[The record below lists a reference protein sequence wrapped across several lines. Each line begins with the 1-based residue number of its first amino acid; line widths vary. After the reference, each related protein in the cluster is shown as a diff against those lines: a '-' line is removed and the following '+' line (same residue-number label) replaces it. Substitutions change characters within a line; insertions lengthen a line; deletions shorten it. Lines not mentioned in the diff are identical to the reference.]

1 MDKIQQEFYS
11 FGADISRVE
20 QELAIKKER
29 AREIEEKLNTNIAQI
44 QSRKGELL
52 SLTQSTKQVE
62 ENINLI
68 DSELQ
73 KIKEGKDE
81 ELNLEESEKI
91 ENLWLVFITQSK
103 SILTKLEK
111 NIDSFVE
118 SLNNKSSLEKI
129 KELESE
135 VIDLKRELDSIKEEP
150 SKLTKLTQ
158 DFLSNSSED
167 AQQQRVNLIDKTTQF
182 ADLQAKFAALTSED
196 KLANSQLEALELEN
210 LSLID
215 ELKALEDPISKYNL
229 I

>member
-29 AREIEEKLNTNIAQI
+29 AREIEEKLNTNTAQI

-62 ENINLI
+62 EDINLI

-135 VIDLKRELDSIKEEP
+135 VIDLKKELDSIKDLKRLINLKL
-150 SKLTKLTQ
+150 SKDVELTDKDEKELLNELK
-158 DFLSNSSED
+158 D
-167 AQQQRVNLIDKTTQF
+167 LIDREKQ
-182 ADLQAKFAALTSED
+182 LQS
-196 KLANSQLEALELEN
+196 
-210 LSLID
+210 
-215 ELKALEDPISKYNL
+215 
-229 I
+229 

>member
-1 MDKIQQEFYS
+1 M
-11 FGADISRVE
+11 
-20 QELAIKKER
+20 
-29 AREIEEKLNTNIAQI
+29 
-44 QSRKGELL
+44 

-62 ENINLI
+62 EDINLI

-129 KELESE
+129 KDLESE

-167 AQQQRVNLIDKTTQF
+167 AQQQRVNLIDKTNQF

-215 ELKALEDPISKYNL
+215 ELKALEDPISEIQSNL
-229 I
+229 DALLSERLVVENKLLE